1 MNRTLER
8 AKLESEENWRDYV
21 KNAPYINFPSEWDI
35 QIIPPFGGAIM
46 RFRVRYKGH
55 EISVYAD
62 YHQSL
67 GYYSNEEGIETPYW
81 EIYPYMNDTYRC
93 AINDTKKLIKKIEV
107 SFNKLI
113 QEEKINQLK

>member
-21 KNAPYINFPSEWDI
+21 KSAPYINFPSEWDI
-35 QIIPPFGGAIM
+35 QIIPPFAGAIM
-46 RFRVRYKGH
+46 RFRVRYKSH

-81 EIYPYMNDTYRC
+81 EIYPYFDDTYRC
-93 AINDTKKLIKKIEV
+93 NINDTKLLI
-107 SFNKLI
+107 
-113 QEEKINQLK
+113 EKIKESLGNLLGEVK